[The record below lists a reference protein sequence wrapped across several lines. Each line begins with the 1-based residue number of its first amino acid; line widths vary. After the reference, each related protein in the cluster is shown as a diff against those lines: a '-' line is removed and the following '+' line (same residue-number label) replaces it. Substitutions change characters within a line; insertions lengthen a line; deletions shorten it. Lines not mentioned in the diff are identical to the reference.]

1 MKYKILAPDDSAA
14 YALGLVNERAL
25 SQLFGDDTFSSL
37 LRKCIQESTD
47 KNLFELNAFSA
58 KFPKGVRTIIKERI
72 DFFSFFGFI
81 GVLSADAR
89 DLMISHG
96 IERNSFCVCQIKQ
109 IPNQSFYFFL
119 PQKSYDVLDIK
130 KSVFRSFTPASPPEI
145 DEDLISGIQKLV
157 LLPSKTKLPSCFL
170 LKYPSLRKREFPEII
185 VSEAFSQSWLGQRM
199 IGAKFFS

>member
-47 KNLFELNAFSA
+47 KNLFELNACSA
-58 KFPKGVRTIIKERI
+58 KFPKGV
-72 DFFSFFGFI
+72 I